1 MALQTASPAASL
13 ALKSTQRYALDQLWY
28 IGMLDEGSMY
38 YSQTEGTNVT
48 WPYLPG
54 ALSSTNTN
62 TNINTSTHN
71 EHSKKLT
78 FNAEMFLRIL
88 CICHTVVV
96 EKDYDTADIKQDH
109 PLPDEGVGRHHT
121 AGPV

>member
-1 MALQTASPAASL
+1 
-13 ALKSTQRYALDQLWY
+13 
-28 IGMLDEGSMY
+28 MY

-54 ALSSTNTN
+54 ALSSSTNINTNTN
-62 TNINTSTHN
+62 TNTSTHN

-88 CICHTVVV
+88 CICHMVVV
-96 EKDYDTADIKQDH
+96 EKDYDTADIKQDN